1 MKTHL
6 NLFAVGSLVF
16 ALLAPTRAT
25 AADLFNL
32 TATGG
37 PSTVSVGSS
46 DLLNLVDK
54 AVKNSAEFSVL
65 AGEPVVNARLTY
77 QGVANALR
85 FNLTDSG
92 VPGAARFQAQ
102 LTSQVSTSLNEQ
114 FHGSTRDELFNNLED
129 WFKREGSAAYTRLLK
144 DLSAQSKVSP
154 TDGNPGAA
162 TARSSFQ
169 NYTEYSSTMT
179 ETREEK
185 EQPKDLAGRAGF
197 GLVAD
202 VGIFDSKGIKGTAYS
217 LPLFAK
223 FKLSERVGLNF
234 NIPLSYTEI
243 ESAKVFG
250 VGLAIGVPVKVI
262 LKKKD
267 NPWFWQ
273 VTPFGAGNAV
283 GSKEIVTGGLIV
295 NGGIGSVVSY
305 DFGNFELSMGNQFG
319 QYESIALE
327 FDGVKVDPGVA
338 QKIVKNGLKVGI
350 PFAKRWVFEAYAVH
364 TKFLE
369 AAGVDQYI
377 TTGGEIGYRFLG
389 KPDAAKKKNGYMKLG
404 LYTDIGNGYFSPHIQ
419 FGSGWKF

>member
-1 MKTHL
+1 MKTSL
-6 NLFAVGSLVF
+6 NFLAVGSMVF
-16 ALLAPTRAT
+16 ALLMPARAT
-25 AADLFNL
+25 AGDLFNL
-32 TATGG
+32 TA
-37 PSTVSVGSS
+37 SDMFIMRSAASS
-46 DLLNLVDK
+46 DLISLVDK
-54 AVKNSAEFSVL
+54 LIKNSAEFSVF
-65 AGEPVVNARLTY
+65 AGEPSVTAQLTY
-77 QGVANALR
+77 QGVANALQ
-85 FNLTDSG
+85 FNLNNTG
-92 VPGAARFQAQ
+92 VAGPAQYQAR
-102 LTSQVSTSLNEQ
+102 LTSQVSRSLNEQ
-114 FHGSTRDELFNNLED
+114 FHGATQDELFNNVKAWL
-129 WFKREGSAAYTRLLK
+129 KRDGAQAYTQLLK
-144 DLSAQSKVSP
+144 DLNAQSKVSP
-154 TDGNPGAA
+154 TDGNPGAV

-169 NYTEYSSTMT
+169 NFTEYSSTMT

-202 VGIFDSKGIKGTAYS
+202 VGVFDSKGIKGTAYS

-223 FKLSERVGLNF
+223 FRLSERVGLNF

-250 VGLAIGVPVKVI
+250 VGLAIGLPIKII
-262 LKKKD
+262 LKKRD

-273 VTPFGAGNAV
+273 VTPFGGGNAV
-283 GSKEIVTGGLIV
+283 GSKEIVTGGLII
-295 NGGIGSVVSY
+295 NGGIGSVVAY

-319 QYESIALE
+319 QYESVALE

-389 KPDAAKKKNGYMKLG
+389 KPDAVKKKNGYMKLG

>member
-1 MKTHL
+1 M
-6 NLFAVGSLVF
+6 
-16 ALLAPTRAT
+16 ALIFPVALGFLALIAQ
-25 AADLFNL
+25 AL
-32 TATGG
+32 TF
-37 PSTVSVGSS
+37 P
-46 DLLNLVDK
+46 
-54 AVKNSAEFSVL
+54 
-65 AGEPVVNARLTY
+65 
-77 QGVANALR
+77 
-85 FNLTDSG
+85 
-92 VPGAARFQAQ
+92 ARFQAQ
-102 LTSQVSTSLNEQ
+102 LTSQVSRGLNEQ
-114 FHGSTRDELFNNLED
+114 FHGSTQSELDNNLRD
-129 WFKREGSAAYTRLLK
+129 WFKREGSAAYTQLLK

-154 TDGNPGAA
+154 TDGNPGAT

-169 NYTEYSSTMT
+169 NYAEYSSTMT

-185 EQPKDLAGRAGF
+185 AQPKDLAGRAGF
-197 GLVAD
+197 GLVGD
-202 VGIFDSKGIKGTAYS
+202 VGVFDSHGIKGTAYS

-243 ESAKVFG
+243 ENAKIFG
-250 VGLAIGVPVKVI
+250 VGLAIGVPVKII
-262 LKKKD
+262 LKKND

-273 VTPFGAGNAV
+273 VTPFGGANAV

-295 NGGIGSVVSY
+295 NGGIGSVVAY

-319 QYESIALE
+319 QYESVALE

-389 KPDAAKKKNGYMKLG
+389 KPDAVKKKNGYMKLG

>member
-1 MKTHL
+1 MKKIIRC
-6 NLFAVGSLVF
+6 FIVGLTGFSLLVPP
-16 ALLAPTRAT
+16 ASRAG
-25 AADLFNL
+25 DLFIL
-32 TATGG
+32 TATDGFD
-37 PSTVSVGSS
+37 TATARSS
-46 DLLNLVDK
+46 DLISLVDNV
-54 AVKNSAEFSVL
+54 VKNSGAFSMFGNNVQ
-65 AGEPVVNARLTY
+65 GSLTY
-77 QGVANALR
+77 QSVANALQFGIR
-85 FNLTDSG
+85 DTG
-92 VPGAARFQAQ
+92 VPGPNQFRAH
-102 LTSQVSTSLNEQ
+102 LTSGVSSLNEQ
-114 FHGSTRDELFNNLED
+114 FTGSTRDELFSNVKD
-129 WFKREGSAAYTRLLK
+129 WFKKSGSAAYTELLK
-144 DLSAQSKVSP
+144 ALNARSTVSP

-162 TARSSFQ
+162 TARTAFQ

-197 GLVAD
+197 GLVGD
-202 VGIFDSKGIKGTAYS
+202 IGVFDSKGLKGTAYS

-243 ESAKVFG
+243 ESAKIYG
-250 VGLAIGVPVKVI
+250 VGLYIGVPVKII
-262 LKKKD
+262 LKQKD

-273 VTPFGAGNAV
+273 VTPFGGGNVV

-305 DFGNFELSMGNQFG
+305 DFGKFELSMGNQFG

-338 QKIVKNGLKVGI
+338 QKIIKNGLKIGV

-389 KPDAAKKKNGYMKLG
+389 KPDAAKKKNGYLKLG

-419 FGSGWKF
+419 FGTGWKF

>member
-16 ALLAPTRAT
+16 ALLAPTRAM
-25 AADLFNL
+25 AADLFTL
-32 TATGG
+32 TAMEG
-37 PSTVSVGSS
+37 PITRSAGSS
-46 DLLNLVDK
+46 DLISLVDK
-54 AVKNSAEFSVL
+54 LVKNSAEFQVFL
-65 AGEPVVNARLTY
+65 GAPNVQANLLY
-77 QGVANALR
+77 QGVANALQ
-85 FNLTDSG
+85 FTLDSTG
-92 VPGAARFQAQ
+92 PVGPMRFQAQ
-102 LTSQVSTSLNEQ
+102 LTSQVSRSLNQ
-114 FHGSTRDELFNNLED
+114 SFHGATRDELFDNLEA
-129 WFKREGSAAYTRLLK
+129 WFKRDGSAAYTQLLK
-144 DLSAQSKVSP
+144 DLSAKSKVSP

-169 NYTEYSSTMT
+169 TFTEYSSTMT

-185 EQPKDLAGRAGF
+185 ELPKDLAGRAGF
-197 GLVAD
+197 GMVAD
-202 VGIFDSKGIKGTAYS
+202 VGIFDANGIKGTAYS

-223 FKLSERVGLNF
+223 FRLSERVGLNF

-243 ESAKVFG
+243 EDAKVYG
-250 VGLAIGVPVKVI
+250 AGLAIGVPVKII
-262 LKKKD
+262 LKKRG

-273 VTPFGAGNAV
+273 VTPFGGGNAV

-319 QYESIALE
+319 QYESIALN

-369 AAGVDQYI
+369 AAGVDQYL
-377 TTGGEIGYRFLG
+377 TTGAEIGYRFLG

-404 LYTDIGNGYFSPHIQ
+404 LYTDIGSGYFSPHIQ

>member
-1 MKTHL
+1 MKYQGVD
-6 NLFAVGSLVF
+6 N
-16 ALLAPTRAT
+16 ALLFSIQRP
-25 AADLFNL
+25 
-32 TATGG
+32 GG
-37 PSTVSVGSS
+37 PGT
-46 DLLNLVDK
+46 
-54 AVKNSAEFSVL
+54 FTT
-65 AGEPVVNARLTY
+65 ARLTSPVSGLDKTF
-77 QGVANALR
+77 QGPEDEVYDQIENFLKKDGSKEYANFLKAM
-85 FNLTDSG
+85 S
-92 VPGAARFQAQ
+92 AR
-102 LTSQVSTSLNEQ
+102 
-114 FHGSTRDELFNNLED
+114 
-129 WFKREGSAAYTRLLK
+129 
-144 DLSAQSKVSP
+144 SKVSP

-169 NYTEYSSTMT
+169 NYAEYSSTIT

-185 EQPKDLAGRAGF
+185 ELPKELAGRAGF
-197 GLVAD
+197 GLVGDIGVFDAN
-202 VGIFDSKGIKGTAYS
+202 GIRGTAYS

-223 FKLSERVGLNF
+223 FKLSDRVGLNF

-243 ESAKVFG
+243 EDAKVFG
-250 VGLAIGVPVKVI
+250 AGLTIGVPIKVI
-262 LKKKD
+262 MKQKG

-273 VTPFGAGNAV
+273 VTPFGGGNV
-283 GSKEIVTGGLIV
+283 TGSKEIVTGGLIV

-305 DFGNFELSMGNQFG
+305 DFGRFELSMGNQFS
-319 QYESIALE
+319 QYESVALD

-338 QKIVKNGLKVGI
+338 QKIVKNGLKVGV
-350 PFAKRWVFEAYAVH
+350 PFAKRWVVEAYAVH

>member
-1 MKTHL
+1 
-6 NLFAVGSLVF
+6 
-16 ALLAPTRAT
+16 
-25 AADLFNL
+25 
-32 TATGG
+32 
-37 PSTVSVGSS
+37 
-46 DLLNLVDK
+46 
-54 AVKNSAEFSVL
+54 
-65 AGEPVVNARLTY
+65 
-77 QGVANALR
+77 
-85 FNLTDSG
+85 
-92 VPGAARFQAQ
+92 
-102 LTSQVSTSLNEQ
+102 
-114 FHGSTRDELFNNLED
+114 
-129 WFKREGSAAYTRLLK
+129 
-144 DLSAQSKVSP
+144 
-154 TDGNPGAA
+154 
-162 TARSSFQ
+162 
-169 NYTEYSSTMT
+169 MT

-197 GLVAD
+197 GLVGD
-202 VGIFDSKGIKGTAYS
+202 IGIFDSKGIKGTAYS

-243 ESAKVFG
+243 EDAKVYG
-250 VGLAIGVPVKVI
+250 VGLAIGVPVKII

-273 VTPFGAGNAV
+273 VTPFGGGNAV
-283 GSKEIVTGGLIV
+283 GSKEIVTGGLII

-338 QKIVKNGLKVGI
+338 QKIVKNGLKIGV

-369 AAGVDQYI
+369 AAGVSQYI

-389 KPDAAKKKNGYMKLG
+389 KPDAAKRR
-404 LYTDIGNGYFSPHIQ
+404 TAT
-419 FGSGWKF
+419 

>member
-16 ALLAPTRAT
+16 ALLAPTRAK
-25 AADLFNL
+25 AADLFNI

-37 PSTVSVGSS
+37 PNTVSVGGS

-54 AVKNSAEFSVL
+54 AVKNSAEFSAL
-65 AGEPVVNARLTY
+65 AGEPSVSARLTY

-92 VPGAARFQAQ
+92 VPGPARFQAQ
-102 LTSQVSTSLNEQ
+102 LSSQVSPSLNEQ
-114 FHGSTRDELFNNLED
+114 FHGSSRDELYSNLED

-144 DLSAQSKVSP
+144 DLSAKSKVSP

-169 NYTEYSSTMT
+169 NFTEYSSTMT

-197 GLVAD
+197 GMVAD
-202 VGIFDSKGIKGTAYS
+202 VGVFDAQGIKGTAYS

-223 FKLSERVGLNF
+223 FRLSERVGLNF

-243 ESAKVFG
+243 EDAKVYG
-250 VGLAIGVPVKVI
+250 AGLAIGVPIKII

-267 NPWFWQ
+267 HPWFWQ
-273 VTPFGAGNAV
+273 VTPFGGGNAL
-283 GSKEIVTGGLIV
+283 GSKEIVTGGLII

-305 DFGNFELSMGNQFG
+305 DFGKFELSMGNQFG
-319 QYESIALE
+319 QYESIALN

-350 PFAKRWVFEAYAVH
+350 PFAKRWVFDAYVVH

-369 AAGVDQYI
+369 AAGVDQFL

-404 LYTDIGNGYFSPHIQ
+404 LYTDIGNGYFSPHLQ

>member
-1 MKTHL
+1 MKTFP
-6 NLFAVGSLVF
+6 NFCAVGALVI
-16 ALLAPTRAT
+16 ALLTPVRAT
-25 AADLFNL
+25 AGDLFNL

-37 PSTVSVGSS
+37 GTTVSVGGS
-46 DLLNLVDK
+46 DLLNLVDN
-54 AVKNSAEFSVL
+54 AVKRTGAFSVL
-65 AGEPVVNARLTY
+65 AGEPSVFARLTY
-77 QGVANALR
+77 QGVANALQ

-92 VPGAARFQAQ
+92 VPGLTRFQAQ
-102 LTSQVSTSLNEQ
+102 LTSQVSRSLNEQ
-114 FHGSTRDELFNNLED
+114 FHGATQAELDNNLRD
-129 WFKREGSAAYTRLLK
+129 WFKREGSAAYTQLLK

-154 TDGNPGAA
+154 TDGNPGAV

-169 NYTEYSSTMT
+169 NFTEYSSTMT

-202 VGIFDSKGIKGTAYS
+202 IGLFDSKGIKGTAYS

-223 FKLSERVGLNF
+223 FKLTERVGLNF

-243 ESAKVFG
+243 ESAKVYG
-250 VGLAIGVPVKVI
+250 VGLAIGLPIKLI

-273 VTPFGAGNAV
+273 VTPFGGANAV
-283 GSKEIVTGGLIV
+283 GSKEIVTGGLII
-295 NGGIGSVVSY
+295 NGGIGSVVAY

-327 FDGVKVDPGVA
+327 FNGVKVDPGVA

-369 AAGVDQYI
+369 AAGVNQYL

-404 LYTDIGNGYFSPHIQ
+404 LYTDIGSGYFSPHIQ

>member
-1 MKTHL
+1 M
-6 NLFAVGSLVF
+6 
-16 ALLAPTRAT
+16 LAQPVKSN
-25 AADLFNL
+25 AADLFELSASDNL
-32 TATGG
+32 GARAFESGNDLFKLFDRING
-37 PSTVSVGSS
+37 DGSS
-46 DLLNLVDK
+46 FDNFDRVTSTSISAALKYQGVDR
-54 AVKNSAEFSVL
+54 AILFDIRRPGGSGTFTT
-65 AGEPVVNARLTY
+65 ARLTSPISGLDKTF
-77 QGVANALR
+77 QGPEDEVYDQIKDFFKKDGAKAYADFLR
-85 FNLTDSG
+85 AIS
-92 VPGAARFQAQ
+92 AR
-102 LTSQVSTSLNEQ
+102 
-114 FHGSTRDELFNNLED
+114 
-129 WFKREGSAAYTRLLK
+129 
-144 DLSAQSKVSP
+144 SKVSP

-169 NYTEYSSTMT
+169 NFTEYSSTMT

-185 EQPKDLAGRAGF
+185 ELPKDLAGRAGF
-197 GLVAD
+197 GMVAD
-202 VGIFDSKGIKGTAYS
+202 VGVFDANGIKGTAYS

-223 FKLSERVGLNF
+223 FRLSERVGLNF

-243 ESAKVFG
+243 EDAKVYG
-250 VGLAIGVPVKVI
+250 AGLAIGVPVKII
-262 LKKKD
+262 LKKRG

-273 VTPFGAGNAV
+273 VTPFGGGNAV

-319 QYESIALE
+319 QYESIALN

-369 AAGVDQYI
+369 AAGVDQYL

-404 LYTDIGNGYFSPHIQ
+404 LYTDIGSGYFSPHIQ

>member
-1 MKTHL
+1 MK
-6 NLFAVGSLVF
+6 NLLRWLLVGSLTAV
-16 ALLAPTRAT
+16 LAAPFRTR

-32 TATGG
+32 SATDGM
-37 PSTVSVGSS
+37 TTRAVGSS
-46 DLLNLVDK
+46 DLISLVDK
-54 AVKNSAEFSVL
+54 IVKNSAEFNVF
-65 AGEPVVNARLTY
+65 AGSPNVNGRLNY
-77 QGVANALR
+77 QGVADALR
-85 FNLTDSG
+85 FGLDDTG
-92 VPGAARFQAQ
+92 VVGPNRFRAH
-102 LTSQVSTSLNEQ
+102 LTSSVTTLNEQ
-114 FHGSTRDELFNNLED
+114 FTGATRDQLFDNLEA
-129 WFKREGSAAYTRLLK
+129 WFKRQGSQAYTDLLK
-144 DLSAQSKVSP
+144 ALSSQTKVSP

-169 NYTEYSSTMT
+169 NYAEYSSTIT

-185 EQPKDLAGRAGF
+185 ELPKELAGRAGF
-197 GLVAD
+197 GLVGDIGVFDAN
-202 VGIFDSKGIKGTAYS
+202 GIRGTAYS

-223 FKLSERVGLNF
+223 FKLSDRVGLNF

-243 ESAKVFG
+243 EDAKVFG
-250 VGLAIGVPVKVI
+250 AGLTIGVPIKVI
-262 LKKKD
+262 MKQKG

-273 VTPFGAGNAV
+273 VTPFGGGNV
-283 GSKEIVTGGLIV
+283 TGSKEIVTGGLIV

-305 DFGNFELSMGNQFG
+305 DFGRFELSMGNQFS
-319 QYESIALE
+319 QYESVALE

-338 QKIVKNGLKVGI
+338 QKIVKNGLKVGV
-350 PFAKRWVFEAYAVH
+350 PFAKRWVVEAYAVH